1 MIEWFQSIGNW
12 VVSNKDAIV
21 TTLSAIATSGVGV
34 NLWQFFKNRKIVTEN
49 TKNASELV
57 AALKENELLKPAV
70 AKVEEVLSTVKEK
83 QVALEKKVID
93 SINGIDTLVTKVN
106 AILDVQSLVYQTI
119 KDESTR
125 IAVNNI
131 LTNAK
136 YAVTE
141 QRAQLIKELNALK
154 EENARITAES
164 NAKVEESVA
173 KATSIIEATNVE
185 TKTVI
190 RG

>member
-12 VVSNKDAIV
+12 FVTNKDAIV
-21 TTLSAIATSGVGV
+21 TTLSAVATSGVGV

-70 AKVEEVLSTVKEK
+70 AKVEEALSNVKEK
-83 QVALEKKVID
+83 QIALEKKVID

-125 IAVNNI
+125 VAVNNI

>member
-12 VVSNKDAIV
+12 FVTNKDAIV
-21 TTLSAIATSGVGV
+21 TILSTVATSGVGV

-70 AKVEEVLSTVKEK
+70 AKVEEMLSTVKEK

>member
-12 VVSNKDAIV
+12 VVTNKDAIV

-70 AKVEEVLSTVKEK
+70 AKVEEMLSTVKEK

-119 KDESTR
+119 KDENTR

>member
-1 MIEWFQSIGNW
+1 MIEWLQSVGNW
-12 VVSNKDAIV
+12 FVANKDPLIAGL
-21 TTLSAIATSGVGV
+21 TTLATSGAGV

-49 TKNASELV
+49 TSNAEQLTK
-57 AALKENELLKPAV
+57 ALKQNELLKPAV
-70 AKVEEVLSTVKEK
+70 ELVEEKLNILNEK
-83 QVALEKKVID
+83 QLSFGGKVLD
-93 SINGIDTLVTKVN
+93 VLNGVDTLMTKVN

-119 KDESTR
+119 KDENTR
-125 IAVNNI
+125 VAVNNI

-141 QRAQLIKELNALK
+141 QRAQLIKELNSLK

-164 NAKVEESVA
+164 NAKIEETVE
-173 KATSIIEATNVE
+173 KATAIIEATNTE
-185 TKTVI
+185 TNTVI

>member
-12 VVSNKDAIV
+12 IVTNKDAIV
-21 TTLSAIATSGVGV
+21 TTLSAMATSGVGV

-93 SINGIDTLVTKVN
+93 SINGIDILVTKVN

>member
-12 VVSNKDAIV
+12 VVTNKDAIV

-141 QRAQLIKELNALK
+141 QRAQLIKELNTLK

>member
-1 MIEWFQSIGNW
+1 MIDWFQSIGNW
-12 VVSNKDAIV
+12 FVTNKDVIV
-21 TTLSAIATSGVGV
+21 TTLSAVATSGVGV

-49 TKNASELV
+49 TENASELV
-57 AALKENELLKPAV
+57 AALKENELLKPAI

-83 QVALEKKVID
+83 QVALEKKVTD
-93 SINGIDTLVTKVN
+93 SINGIDILVTKVN

>member
-12 VVSNKDAIV
+12 IVTNKDAIV
-21 TTLSAIATSGVGV
+21 TTLSAIATSGIGV

-119 KDESTR
+119 KDENTR

>member
-1 MIEWFQSIGNW
+1 MIEWLQSIGNW
-12 VVSNKDAIV
+12 FVTNKDGIV
-21 TTLSAIATSGVGV
+21 TALSAVATSGVGV

-83 QVALEKKVID
+83 QVVLEKKVID

-119 KDESTR
+119 TDESTR

>member
-12 VVSNKDAIV
+12 VVTNKDAIV

-57 AALKENELLKPAV
+57 SALKENELLKPAV
-70 AKVEEVLSTVKEK
+70 AKVEEILSTVKEK

-119 KDESTR
+119 KDENTR

>member
-12 VVSNKDAIV
+12 VVTNKDAIV
-21 TTLSAIATSGVGV
+21 TTLSAMATSGVGV

-70 AKVEEVLSTVKEK
+70 AKVEEMLSTVKEK

>member
-12 VVSNKDAIV
+12 IVTNKDAIV

>member
-12 VVSNKDAIV
+12 VVTNKDAIV

-173 KATSIIEATNVE
+173 KATSIIEAANVE

>member
-12 VVSNKDAIV
+12 IVTNKDAIV
-21 TTLSAIATSGVGV
+21 TTLSAVATSGVGV

-70 AKVEEVLSTVKEK
+70 AKVEEVLSIVKDK
-83 QVALEKKVID
+83 QSALEKKVID
-93 SINGIDTLVTKVN
+93 SINGIDILVTKVN

>member
-1 MIEWFQSIGNW
+1 MVNSENKTMFNVLNDFRKLIMEKIL
-12 VVSNKDAIV
+12 SN
-21 TTLSAIATSGVGV
+21 
-34 NLWQFFKNRKIVTEN
+34 Q
-49 TKNASELV
+49 
-57 AALKENELLKPAV
+57 ELLKLVSISNDNP
-70 AKVEEVLSTVKEK
+70 LSFEDI
-83 QVALEKKVID
+83 E
-93 SINGIDTLVTKVN
+93 
-106 AILDVQSLVYQTI
+106 DVQSLVYQTI

>member
-12 VVSNKDAIV
+12 VVTNKDAIV

-70 AKVEEVLSTVKEK
+70 AKVEEMLSTVKEK

>member
-12 VVSNKDAIV
+12 VVTNKDAIV

>member
-1 MIEWFQSIGNW
+1 MIEWLQSIGNW
-12 VVSNKDAIV
+12 FATNKDPIV
-21 TTLSAIATSGVGV
+21 ATLSAVATSGVGV

-49 TKNASELV
+49 TKNAGELI

-70 AKVEEVLSTVKEK
+70 AKVEEALSTVKEK
-83 QVALEKKVID
+83 QTALEKKVID

-125 IAVNNI
+125 VAVNNI

>member
-12 VVSNKDAIV
+12 FVTNKDAIV
-21 TTLSAIATSGVGV
+21 TTLSAVATSGVGV

-49 TKNASELV
+49 TKNSSELV

-125 IAVNNI
+125 VAVNNI

>member
-12 VVSNKDAIV
+12 IVTNKDAIV
-21 TTLSAIATSGVGV
+21 TTLSAVATSGVGV

-93 SINGIDTLVTKVN
+93 SINGIDILVTKVN

>member
-12 VVSNKDAIV
+12 VVTNKDAIV

-70 AKVEEVLSTVKEK
+70 AKVEEMLSTVKEK

-141 QRAQLIKELNALK
+141 QRAQLIKELNTLK

>member
-12 VVSNKDAIV
+12 FVTNKDAIV
-21 TTLSAIATSGVGV
+21 TTLSAVATSGVGV

-83 QVALEKKVID
+83 QIALEKKVID
-93 SINGIDTLVTKVN
+93 SINGIDILVTKVN

>member
-12 VVSNKDAIV
+12 VVTNKDAIV

-70 AKVEEVLSTVKEK
+70 VKVEEMLSTVKEK

>member
-12 VVSNKDAIV
+12 IVTNKDAIV

-70 AKVEEVLSTVKEK
+70 VKVEEMLSTVKEK

>member
-12 VVSNKDAIV
+12 IVTNKDAIV
-21 TTLSAIATSGVGV
+21 TTLSAVATSGVGV

-70 AKVEEVLSTVKEK
+70 AKVEEALSIVKDK
-83 QVALEKKVID
+83 QGALEKKVID
-93 SINGIDTLVTKVN
+93 SINGIDILVTKVN

>member
-12 VVSNKDAIV
+12 IVTNKDAIV
-21 TTLSAIATSGVGV
+21 TTLSAVATSGVGV

-70 AKVEEVLSTVKEK
+70 AKVEDALSIVKDK
-83 QVALEKKVID
+83 QGALEKKVID
-93 SINGIDTLVTKVN
+93 SINGIDILVTKVN

>member
-12 VVSNKDAIV
+12 FVTNKDAIV
-21 TTLSAIATSGVGV
+21 TALSAVATSGVGV

-125 IAVNNI
+125 VAVNNI

>member
-12 VVSNKDAIV
+12 FVTNKDAIV
-21 TTLSAIATSGVGV
+21 TTLSAVATSGVGV

>member
-12 VVSNKDAIV
+12 IVTNKDAIV
-21 TTLSAIATSGVGV
+21 TTLSAVATSGVGV

-70 AKVEEVLSTVKEK
+70 AKVEEALSIVKDK
-83 QVALEKKVID
+83 QSALEKKVID
-93 SINGIDTLVTKVN
+93 SINGIDILVTKVN

>member
-12 VVSNKDAIV
+12 FVTNKDAIV
-21 TTLSAIATSGVGV
+21 TILSTVATSGVGV

-70 AKVEEVLSTVKEK
+70 AKVEEMLSTVKEK

-154 EENARITAES
+154 EEMAA
-164 NAKVEESVA
+164 V
-173 KATSIIEATNVE
+173 
-185 TKTVI
+185 
-190 RG
+190 

>member
-1 MIEWFQSIGNW
+1 MIEWLQSIGNW
-12 VVSNKDAIV
+12 FVTNKDGIV
-21 TTLSAIATSGVGV
+21 TALSAVATSGVGV

-83 QVALEKKVID
+83 QVVLEKKVID

>member
-12 VVSNKDAIV
+12 VVTNKDAIV

-70 AKVEEVLSTVKEK
+70 AKVEEILSTVKEK